1 MARRKKKQE
10 EAGAGFLTTYADMVT
25 LLMAFFVMLFAMS
38 SVDDSKFLTLL
49 KGLEEAFGNSSY
61 QQFILEG
68 GPSLIGA
75 NQATGSPTPTPGG
88 AITVVAIDR
97 DLSEIVEAVRDAQES
112 DSESE
117 SQSTTDDPD
126 EVDNPRVLDL
136 SELVE
141 VEAALID
148 ATTRLGIEDSVTT
161 RISAEGLT
169 IVLSTDDILFQSGS
183 SDLAQG
189 LGQDFVGVVAGVLA
203 DFDNPIKVHGHTDD
217 VPLDQP
223 GYSNWDLSASRAI
236 AVSDLLREEFGIS
249 PNRLEVVGHADTRP
263 LVPND
268 SEENRAKNRRV
279 EIMVSIDPL
288 EDSMIDALEPAAGE
302 PATGDPAAEDPA
314 ADPGAGIDSP
324 GVDISP
330 DLGTIVG

>member
-1 MARRKKKQE
+1 MAKRKKKAE
-10 EAGAGFLTTYADMVT
+10 DAGEGFLTTYADMVT

-38 SVDDSKFLTLL
+38 SVDDAKFLTML
-49 KGLEEAFGNSSY
+49 KGLEEAFGNSAY
-61 QQFILEG
+61 QQFILQG

-75 NQATGSPTPTPGG
+75 NQPNGSPSPTAGG

-97 DLSEIVEAVRDAQES
+97 DLSEIAEAVRNAT
-112 DSESE
+112 ESE
-117 SQSTTDDPD
+117 PSSSTEDPD

-141 VEAALID
+141 VEAALLE

-169 IVLSTDDILFQSGS
+169 IVLSTDDILFRSGS
-183 SDLAQG
+183 SDLEAG
-189 LGQDFVGVVAGVLA
+189 MGQEFVGVVAGVLA

-236 AVSDLLREEFGIS
+236 AVSDLLIEQFGIS
-249 PNRLEVVGHADTRP
+249 PTRMEVVGHADTRP
-263 LVPND
+263 LVENNSD
-268 SEENRAKNRRV
+268 ENRAKNRRV
-279 EIMVSIDPL
+279 EIVVSIDPL
-288 EDSMIDALEPAAGE
+288 DDSMIDSIEPDQQDPTQVPTQTGP
-302 PATGDPAAEDPA
+302 PADAID
-314 ADPGAGIDSP
+314 GIR
-324 GVDISP
+324 V
-330 DLGTIVG
+330 DLGGDLSRIVG